1 MPHVRYEIKP
11 GQQLQVD
18 WKENLRMTTIHSEV
32 ICGFNEFF
40 NYKMDNIYWVIK
52 YQNEI

>member
-1 MPHVRYEIKP
+1 MPHVRYETKP

-18 WKENLRMTTIHSEV
+18 WKENLRMTSIHSEV
-32 ICGFNEFF
+32 ICGFNEFC

-52 YQNEI
+52 YQNEM